1 MEAQMSNGPRRSG
14 YNQAIK
20 VYQYLKDNLTIYP
33 DSNMCDY
40 KHNQTD
46 TAVADQLM
54 VSISTVSKVRR
65 ENFGDLKAAHDKKVK
80 KAATEARIT
89 TLEQSVAAIARELLA
104 MAELMSLGG
113 IATDEYREN
122 LKKQL
127 NNV

>member
-1 MEAQMSNGPRRSG
+1 
-14 YNQAIK
+14 
-20 VYQYLKDNLTIYP
+20 
-33 DSNMCDY
+33 MCDY

-46 TAVADQLM
+46 TTVADQLM
-54 VSISTVSKVRR
+54 VSISTVSKDRR
-65 ENFGDLKAAHDKKVK
+65 ENFGDLKASRDKKVK

-89 TLEQSVAAIARELLA
+89 TLEQSVAAITRELLA

>member
-1 MEAQMSNGPRRSG
+1 MSNGPRRSG

-65 ENFGDLKAAHDKKVK
+65 ENFGDLKVAHDKKVK

-89 TLEQSVAAIARELLA
+89 TLEQSVAAIARELLV
-104 MAELMSLGG
+104 MAELMNVGG
-113 IATDEYREN
+113 IATVEYPEN

>member
-1 MEAQMSNGPRRSG
+1 MSNGPRRSG

-20 VYQYLKDNLTIYP
+20 VFQYLKDNLTIYP
-33 DSNMCDY
+33 DSDMCDY

-46 TAVADQLM
+46 TTVADQLM

-65 ENFGDLKAAHDKKVK
+65 ENFGDLKASRDKKVK

-89 TLEQSVAAIARELLA
+89 TLEQSVAAITRELLA